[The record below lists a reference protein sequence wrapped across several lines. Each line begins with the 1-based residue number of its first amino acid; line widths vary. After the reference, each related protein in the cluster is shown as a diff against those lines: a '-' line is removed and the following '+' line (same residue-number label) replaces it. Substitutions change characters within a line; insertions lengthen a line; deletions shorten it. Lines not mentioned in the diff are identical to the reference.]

1 MPLLKNTAYPKIHV
15 RESHDSSTALPF
27 FFFFQERMGFGTFPS
42 SYLVANCQGEERL
55 QDPFPTS
62 QDLSAPST
70 CWQQGAECEKIVTH
84 EHLSMFIPHENI
96 H

>member
-1 MPLLKNTAYPKIHV
+1 MFVKAMKAQLSYL
-15 RESHDSSTALPF
+15 
-27 FFFFQERMGFGTFPS
+27 FQERMGFGTFPS

-70 CWQQGAECEKIVTH
+70 CWQQGAGLMWKDSNTH
-84 EHLSMFIPHENI
+84 IFKHF
-96 H
+96 